1 MKEKGICERVRPAPP
16 PDADAAAESEG
27 CMLKRGVTVRGEAWA
42 RGRAPAQHGCLT
54 LTWLSRR
61 LTCVC
66 RIASAK
72 QARKTLLHV
81 LGVERTD
88 EELGTS
94 AAGRGGDE
102 LWQQRSRALDAPLN
116 ATKIEEVCLARAC
129 GGCRA
134 QAQARVR
141 LHARVIHAHMHT
153 GIIYMH
159 VYTCLIQTRSCR

>member
-1 MKEKGICERVRPAPP
+1 M
-16 PDADAAAESEG
+16 
-27 CMLKRGVTVRGEAWA
+27 
-42 RGRAPAQHGCLT
+42 
-54 LTWLSRR
+54 
-61 LTCVC
+61 TCVC
-66 RIASAK
+66 RIARAK

-116 ATKIEEVCLARAC
+116 ATKIGEVCLARAC

-141 LHARVIHAHMHT
+141 LLARVIHAHMHT
-153 GIIYMH
+153 LAVQAPADGAAGSRREPKSWGRAA
-159 VYTCLIQTRSCR
+159 VKS